1 MRCKQFLLVP
11 LFLFFAAGT
20 ASARLA
26 AAPWSTWQAA
36 TNPDGSA
43 HTSIQYR
50 WRSNRPCTPEGCPL
64 DVQIRNTG
72 NAPTR
77 LHCSVYYETAPLPTE
92 EDARPVII
100 DTFLKA
106 FGGSHTGTASAGD
119 TTNRLGI
126 AGTRITAVVVEMP
139 KGK

>member
-1 MRCKQFLLVP
+1 MRCKKILLVSLI
-11 LFLFFAAGT
+11 LFLAACT
-20 ASARLA
+20 ASARA
-26 AAPWSTWQAA
+26 TAAPWTAWQPA
-36 TNPDGSA
+36 TNPDGST
-43 HTSIQYR
+43 HNSIQYR
-50 WRSNRPCTPEGCPL
+50 WRSNRPCAPEGCPL
-64 DVQIRNTG
+64 DVQIRNTD

-100 DTFLKA
+100 DTVLKA

-119 TTNRLGI
+119 TTNRLVI